1 MTRLLI
7 STAAVLMLAAPA
19 FAEDLKCDVPDQTT
33 WMSQEDLTAMY
44 VEQGYEVKNI
54 KIDAGCYE
62 IYGLDAKGERVEIY
76 VDPVTGEPVNAMSE
90 EGSDS

>member
-1 MTRLLI
+1 MSKLLL

-19 FAEDLKCDVPDQTT
+19 FAEEMKCNVPDQTT
-33 WMSQEDLTAMY
+33 WMSKEDLTAMY

-54 KIDAGCYE
+54 KIDEGCYE
-62 IYGLDAKGERVEIY
+62 IYGF
-76 VDPVTGEPVNAMSE
+76 DPVTGELADALTI

>member
-1 MTRLLI
+1 MSKLLL

-19 FAEDLKCDVPDQTT
+19 IAEELKCNVPDQTT

-44 VEQGYEVKNI
+44 VERGYEVKNI
-54 KIDAGCYE
+54 KIDKGCYE
-62 IYGLDAKGERVEIY
+62 IYGLDSNGGRIEIY
-76 VDPVTGEPVNAMSE
+76 VNPVTGELADALTI

>member
-1 MTRLLI
+1 MSKLLL

-19 FAEDLKCDVPDQTT
+19 FAEDMKCNVPDQTT
-33 WMSQEDLTAMY
+33 WMSQEDLTTMY

-54 KIDAGCYE
+54 KIDEGCYE
-62 IYGLDAKGERVEIY
+62 IYGIDANGERVEIY
-76 VDPVTGEPVNAMSE
+76 VDPVTGVPVDEMSE